1 MKKFLM
7 SGAVVA
13 AFFICSCASNGK
25 SVEVREFQSEPVT
38 EVVQQEVAPEPVKTS
53 LDDYLTE
60 TDFDIV
66 YEVVN
71 TLDVNV
77 TVASFLAN
85 DAAEVLLKTSE
96 VTIPPKSAY
105 QFKYK
110 TSELAK
116 DFGYDKYLRCFFF
129 PEGMNGS
136 RGWSGSATNKYWK
149 HTVSIVKNGDGWSGQ
164 NAWYYFGPILNTYEK
179 DYDCTYEIKN
189 TSSYP
194 VTVQGYVRDYD
205 YAAYTEEVVI
215 PGGKSYVFK
224 FKLNEIAELC
234 KNTAVND
241 ILLGYSFSMPD
252 ANWYWGG
259 MECPMKKNNLAASKG
274 QLRSISIVSDGNGSY
289 TFEE

>member
-7 SGAVVA
+7 SGAVLA
-13 AFFICSCASNGK
+13 AFFICSCASNGN

-38 EVVQQEVAPEPVKTS
+38 EVVQQEVASEPAKT

-136 RGWSGSATNKYWK
+136 RGWSGSATRKYWK

-164 NAWYYFGPILNTYEK
+164 NAWYYFGPILNTYETG
-179 DYDCTYEIKN
+179 YDCTYEIKN

-205 YAAYTEEVVI
+205 YAAYTDEVVI

-224 FKLNEIAELC
+224 FKLSEIAELC
-234 KNTAVND
+234 KNTSVND

-274 QLRSISIVSDGNGSY
+274 QLRNISIVSDGNGSY